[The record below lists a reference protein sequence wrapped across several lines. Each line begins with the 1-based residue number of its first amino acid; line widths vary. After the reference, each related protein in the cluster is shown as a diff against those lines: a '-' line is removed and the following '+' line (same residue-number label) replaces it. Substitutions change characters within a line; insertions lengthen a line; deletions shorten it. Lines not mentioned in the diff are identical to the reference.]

1 MSWTLVLFELR
12 EFINWFTY
20 SCKEYI
26 YCWIILISSY
36 PTLLMTEDLNLSIH
50 YSTIYSKSFLSMF
63 ILSKLSFLI
72 ESTLVNMFFGWF
84 FSLNIY
90 PIIYSSFPFMSC
102 LSCFNVCILGN
113 ELLYLWTEICSP
125 IHYEHSN

>member
-1 MSWTLVLFELR
+1 MSWTLVLLELR

-36 PTLLMTEDLNLSIH
+36 PTLFMTEDLNLYTH
-50 YSTIYSKSFLSMF
+50 YYTISSKSLLSML
-63 ILSKLSFLI
+63 ILSKLSFRI
-72 ESTLVNMFFGWF
+72 ESTLVNMFLGWF

-90 PIIYSSFPFMSC
+90 PMIYSSLLFISS

-113 ELLYLWTEICSP
+113 ELLCLWTEIWSP
-125 IHYEHSN
+125 MH